1 VISDGDDVEAS
12 GDTGALGEPVA
23 PVDEPASGTL
33 IQGEPDSVT
42 ETISDTLPEAGG
54 GSSTE
59 MRGALLGGG
68 ADSLPL
74 TGLGLLGMLLTGL
87 MLFLAGALARQRSV
101 ATG

>member
-1 VISDGDDVEAS
+1 
-12 GDTGALGEPVA
+12 
-23 PVDEPASGTL
+23 
-33 IQGEPDSVT
+33 VT

-68 ADSLPL
+68 AGSLPL